1 MKLKHREMHR
11 KEINKKLYEQISNRF
26 SADCFLFFISVLLL
40 EFGLLACF
48 FLKNAPIALG
58 VISFI
63 FGILFMTLYRSLF
76 LGIQKRSNYQ
86 DWLTPTDQLIISS
99 LLLLSLLM
107 GTQGLGFF
115 YGTLI
120 VPSFYVRFKVK
131 EYSEPYLNVYFFR
144 IARVY
149 IRDVAMYKLS
159 NNKYR

>member
-1 MKLKHREMHR
+1 MKLKYREMHR
-11 KEINKKLYEQISNRF
+11 KEINKELYKQISNRF
-26 SADCFLFFISVLLL
+26 GAGYVFFFISVLLL

-63 FGILFMTLYRSLF
+63 FGIFFMTFYRSRL
-76 LGIQKRSNYQ
+76 LRIQKQSNYQ
-86 DWLTPTDQLIISS
+86 DWLTSTDQLIVSS

-120 VPSFYVRFKVK
+120 VPSFYVRFKAK